1 MMDKAAVVAGN
12 DTQESVV
19 ELEMTETMKEKKRR
33 GWFSRFVIS
42 CLAFFLVFGIINLL
56 YYVLGMEPFGT
67 RAVSIDDAKIQY
79 IDFFTYYVDVLHGVR
94 PLSYD
99 FGNMLGG
106 SSIGLFSY
114 YLSSPFNLLLYYFGK
129 KGVYK
134 FFDLA
139 VALKLGTAGA
149 TFSWF
154 LQRRL
159 GTGSGRFSC
168 SLFPWAML

>member
-79 IDFFTYYVDVLHGVR
+79 TRSDCSAIT
-94 PLSYD
+94 
-99 FGNMLGG
+99 
-106 SSIGLFSY
+106 
-114 YLSSPFNLLLYYFGK
+114 SP
-129 KGVYK
+129 
-134 FFDLA
+134 
-139 VALKLGTAGA
+139 
-149 TFSWF
+149 
-154 LQRRL
+154 RRS
-159 GTGSGRFSC
+159 TCFCTTSERREYTN
-168 SLFPWAML
+168 SLIWRSH

>member
-99 FGNMLGG
+99 FGNMLGEAR
-106 SSIGLFSY
+106 SDCSAIT
-114 YLSSPFNLLLYYFGK
+114 SP
-129 KGVYK
+129 
-134 FFDLA
+134 
-139 VALKLGTAGA
+139 
-149 TFSWF
+149 
-154 LQRRL
+154 RRS
-159 GTGSGRFSC
+159 TCFCTTSERREYTN
-168 SLFPWAML
+168 SLIWRSH